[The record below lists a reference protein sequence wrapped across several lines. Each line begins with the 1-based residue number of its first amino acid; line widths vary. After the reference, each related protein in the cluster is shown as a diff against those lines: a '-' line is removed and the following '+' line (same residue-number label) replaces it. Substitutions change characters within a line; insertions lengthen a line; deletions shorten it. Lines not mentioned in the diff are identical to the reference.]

1 MISQWIEDI
10 KKTPTLLHERR
21 EKLTARRKEL
31 THQAKATL
39 KNAAGDSQER
49 LWALSTTALER
60 VDSALERTET
70 VPVVGTLSK
79 GAHKVVSD
87 RLDQLTAVPVEN
99 YEGLNAREAIS
110 AVKDLEGRIALAAVR
125 RHELQNK
132 NRKTVLAA
140 IDSRATAL

>member
-1 MISQWIEDI
+1 MITRWIEDI
-10 KKTPTLLHERR
+10 KNTPARINERR
-21 EKLTARRKEL
+21 ERFTARGREL
-31 THQAKATL
+31 THRARTSL
-39 KNAAGDSQER
+39 KTAAGDSQER
-49 LWALSTTALER
+49 LWATATTALER

-87 RLDQLTAVPVEN
+87 RLDRLTSVPVDN
-99 YEGLNAREAIS
+99 YDGLNAREVIS
-110 AVKDLEGRIALAAVR
+110 AVKDLDSRIALAAIR

-140 IDSRATAL
+140 IDDRATAL